1 MIDDWNW
8 EDVRNGTLD
17 AFKDLNTNIK
27 FKYEIITEQPHY
39 DYDGKIGWWNG
50 IGIFVIGKN

>member
-1 MIDDWNW
+1 M
-8 EDVRNGTLD
+8 D

-39 DYDGKIGWWNG
+39 TDEGKNGWWNG